1 MIDYLPVKTTA
12 LTVAEATHLLRRAT
26 MGPTQAEIAMF
37 TGVSAD
43 LGIQTLINNI
53 NYLPSPPVDLN
64 ETKTTVG
71 QQYINSAYDSV
82 LARNFDFR
90 YYYKHWWIN
99 MMASQG
105 GNPSIVDK
113 LTLFWQNHFV
123 TTEEA
128 VDEYRAIYKY
138 FSLIRNGVVIN
149 NVQRGGVLGNFR
161 DMVYQ
166 ISIDPAMLK
175 YLNGNDSTKGT
186 PNENYARELQ
196 ELFVVG
202 IKDFAGNNNYTE
214 NDVKAA
220 ARVLTGW
227 RYRNFYTNTTTSV
240 YSDFTLTNR
249 HDTNPKQFS
258 LSYPDPQNPSLGTVI
273 NTPTTTPVG
282 YSNVGEFELDALLDM
297 LFRHPQTPKFI
308 CRKLYR
314 FFVNPNVTQV
324 IEDTIIDQLATQ
336 FKTPDPTTG
345 RTFEVKP
352 IIIKLLSSQHFYD
365 VANIGAIVKSPLEF
379 LIGTFRFFNFQVPTI
394 DSNNLI
400 NSIKN
405 YKAYA
410 EYIYNGVSSTKYPAK
425 AGLVPMQMPV
435 LDQPTVFGYDA
446 YFQTGYSK
454 NWINTTQVGLRNS
467 FTDVLVLEGR
477 TLVSGITPLV
487 NIKIDMVAIVDKPTT
502 TTPYYNASDPVAML
516 DLVLKNLLAVEL
528 TANQKNFLIDV
539 ILIQNLGRTNWT
551 REWNTYKTTPN
562 TTNLTVVKNRLEN
575 LMKYILRMAEYS
587 IC

>member
-26 MGPTQAEIAMF
+26 MGPTQAEINTF
-37 TGVSAD
+37 TGVNAD
-43 LGIQTLINNI
+43 AAIQTLINNI

-64 ETKTTVG
+64 DTKTTVG
-71 QQYINSAYDSV
+71 QAYVNVAYDS
-82 LARNFDFR
+82 LLNRNFEFR

-99 MMASQG
+99 MMAAQG

-128 VDEYRAIYKY
+128 VDEYRAVYQY
-138 FSLIRNGVVIN
+138 FNLIRNGIVVN
-149 NVQRGGVLGNFR
+149 NIQRGGVLGNFR

-166 ISIDPAMLK
+166 ISLNPAMLK
-175 YLNGNDSTKGT
+175 YLNGNDSIKGT

-202 IKDFAGNNNYTE
+202 AKDYAGNNNYTE

-227 RYRNFYTNTTTSV
+227 RYQNFYTNTTTTVNS
-240 YSDFTLTNR
+240 YFTLTR
-249 HDTNPKQFS
+249 HDTTSKQFS
-258 LSYPDPQNPSLGTVI
+258 QTSYPDPLNSSLGTVI
-273 NTPTTTPVG
+273 NTPANAPMG
-282 YSNVGEFELDALLDM
+282 YTNVGEFELDALLDM

-314 FFVNPNVTQV
+314 FFVNPNVTQI
-324 IEDTIIDQLATQ
+324 IEDTIIAQLADT

-345 RTFEVKP
+345 RAFEVKP

-365 VANIGAIVKSPLEF
+365 VTNIGAMVKSPLEF
-379 LIGTFRFFNFQVPTI
+379 TIGTYRFFSFNVPTI
-394 DSNNLI
+394 DRTTNSTTI
-400 NSIKN
+400 NTVKN
-405 YKAYA
+405 HRYYA
-410 EYIYNGVSSTKYPAK
+410 QYLYDRMNE
-425 AGLVPMQMPV
+425 MQMSI

-446 YFQTGYSK
+446 YYQTGYSR
-454 NWINTTQVGLRNS
+454 NWINTSQVGLRNS
-467 FTDVLVLEGR
+467 FTDKLLTGYNV
-477 TLVSGITPLV
+477 VSGNTPLV
-487 NIKIDMVAIVDKPTT
+487 TIKINTLALPDQAANPYDCYSVFDFIIKNMFATPFTT
-502 TTPYYNASDPVAML
+502 NQRMF
-516 DLVLKNLLAVEL
+516 LVETIMMNTQPLA
-528 TANQKNFLIDV
+528 
-539 ILIQNLGRTNWT
+539 NWT
-551 REWNTYKTTPN
+551 SQWTAYKANPSSAN
-562 TTNLTVVKNRLEN
+562 ISTVKSKLDA
-575 LMKYILRMAEYS
+575 LIKYLLRMAEYN